1 MTDEPEARR
10 ARGPWALRYFD
21 AVDPVSRASNRL
33 SLVLIANQPTY
44 PLLVGWVTGD
54 WSPLLILALV
64 STPFFCAVPW
74 VSRRFG
80 AAGRLSF
87 PALGALN
94 TVLCTVLLGRGSG
107 VEAFLA
113 PCLVIVALS
122 CPPGN
127 RAALGASIAF
137 LYVTF
142 VIARVMPLGPMI
154 VFGSEQ
160 LEALVS
166 LNAYSAASFSAFAV
180 WTLRG
185 AQKNERARDS
195 HG

>member
-1 MTDEPEARR
+1 LA
-10 ARGPWALRYFD
+10 
-21 AVDPVSRASNRL
+21 
-33 SLVLIANQPTY
+33 LVLIANQPTY
-44 PLLVGWVTGD
+44 PLLVGWVTGE
-54 WSPLLILALV
+54 WSPLLVLTLV

-127 RAALGASIAF
+127 GAALGASIAF

-154 VFGSEQ
+154 VLGPVQ

-166 LNAYSAASFSAFAV
+166 LNAYSAASFSAFAA
-180 WTLRG
+180 WTLRDAHG
-185 AQKNERARDS
+185 VKHARDPRD
-195 HG
+195 